1 MKRDKTAKE
10 KELADNERLLRAWR
24 QWHREQLDE
33 VLAGPHGAAVALVVG
48 FLDGMGP
55 QSAPALIALLDQH
68 DWGQIDHNVRYVLLH
83 EINQTVTRVRE
94 RAGLPPID
102 DALPGQRMNAFLRI
116 KETLFPRKA
125 ESPPG
130 RPGKTNGDNDERY
143 NKSSIQDR

>member
-1 MKRDKTAKE
+1 MKRKTATEQK
-10 KELADNERLLRAWR
+10 LADDARLLRAWR

-83 EINQTVTRVRE
+83 QINQTVTRVRE

-102 DALPGQRMNAFLRI
+102 DALPGERDTGFLIIR
-116 KETLFPRKA
+116 TLLA
-125 ESPPG
+125 
-130 RPGKTNGDNDERY
+130 
-143 NKSSIQDR
+143 